1 MLPVPG
7 QNRCDGSFFGNNTR
21 KDRKVTVQEM
31 SARVNFTLNTQGE
44 THMGSSSS
52 ATYMWEEDDMR
63 LQKRNGNV
71 PGIVGFAEE
80 LDQL

>member
-1 MLPVPG
+1 M
-7 QNRCDGSFFGNNTR
+7 
-21 KDRKVTVQEM
+21 QEM

-71 PGIVGFAEE
+71 PGIIGFAKE